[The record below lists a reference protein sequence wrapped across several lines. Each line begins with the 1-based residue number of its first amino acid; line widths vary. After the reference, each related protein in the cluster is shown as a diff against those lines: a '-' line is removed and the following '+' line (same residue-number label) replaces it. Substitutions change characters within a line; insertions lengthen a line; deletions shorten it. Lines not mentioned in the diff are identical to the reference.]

1 MILRADTVAHLLG
14 VSRAT
19 VYNMFRDGRLQSLAL
34 EDVVALIRQE
44 AYQAGYGDAVEE
56 LRRAGRLR
64 RRDHRACRTSFATRP
79 R

>member
-1 MILRADTVAHLLG
+1 MLTVDTVARLLK

-19 VYNMFRDGRLQSLAL
+19 VYRMLRDGRLRSLAL

-44 AYQAGYGDAVEE
+44 AYRAGRRNAVEE

-64 RRDHRACRTSFATRP
+64 RRDHKACRS
-79 R
+79 

>member
-1 MILRADTVAHLLG
+1 MLTVDTVARLLK

-19 VYNMFRDGRLQSLAL
+19 VYRMLRDGRLRSLAL

-44 AYQAGYGDAVEE
+44 AYQAGYRDAVEE

-64 RRDHRACRTSFATRP
+64 RRDHKACRS
-79 R
+79 

>member
-1 MILRADTVAHLLG
+1 MILRADIAARLLG

-19 VYNMFRDGRLQSLAL
+19 VYNMLRDGRLRSLAL

-44 AYQAGYGDAVEE
+44 AYQAGHRDAVEE

-64 RRDHRACRTSFATRP
+64 RRDHKACRS
-79 R
+79 